1 MQMQRSNDECKKNKK
16 LIVRCDTFIAIEQSM
31 LLHVVAVMSHC
42 SCRSSHPGSQSTDE
56 HKRLLRTWLGWFVFC
71 ISVATRGKFT
81 ISDVLRENRL
91 FQVYLIAQMLT
102 NVQISL

>member
-1 MQMQRSNDECKKNKK
+1 
-16 LIVRCDTFIAIEQSM
+16 M
-31 LLHVVAVMSHC
+31 LLHVVAVTSLY
-42 SCRSSHPGSQSTDE
+42 SCPSSHPGSQATDE
-56 HKRLLRTWLGWFVFC
+56 HKRLLRTRLGWLVFC

-81 ISDVLRENRL
+81 ISDVLSESRL